1 MSTWGNLVRFLERNV
16 INLFT
21 QVGHVVLKENEAF
34 GHLGG
39 WVFCHKFCRA

>member
-21 QVGHVVLKENEAF
+21 QVGHVVLKEKEAF

-39 WVFCHKFCRA
+39 WVFCHKFCF